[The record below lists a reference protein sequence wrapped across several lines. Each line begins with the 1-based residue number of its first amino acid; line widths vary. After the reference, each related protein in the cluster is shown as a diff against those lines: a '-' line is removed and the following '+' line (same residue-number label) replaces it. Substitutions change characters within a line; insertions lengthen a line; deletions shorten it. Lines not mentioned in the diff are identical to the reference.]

1 MSRHSSAVAVGIGA
15 GAASSRRWGFAIL
28 MVGVAVYY
36 LFLLSNGSFRIFAP
50 ELLDK
55 VFGNMLLH
63 MLHGEFYVDPK
74 VISFEGFAHDGR
86 TYSYFG
92 VFPAL
97 LRLLAMPF
105 TDVGQAP
112 LARLS
117 CWVAVVIF
125 VGLQLR
131 MLLIVHDSL
140 PSGRRAPLLLAAM
153 AAATVLSGPQLY
165 ILGAAAIYHEP
176 ILWAAV
182 IAAAFNLVVVRAA
195 FGGADLGDRDMTALA
210 ALAGL
215 ALLTRVSIGATL
227 YFGAVLLIGW
237 TVWRRHGPGRF
248 ARPSP
253 AGDWRLPAAAAAALR
268 DPGLWLPLVVLGAAA
283 AAVGAINFE
292 RWGNPLTFVDFHDYF
307 WFKKH
312 PDFLAVYDNYGEFD
326 LGRVWIGALYY
337 ATGIPYVLKSI
348 PPFAGFLLSR
358 VALIEAPPFT
368 PLLTNP
374 LTVVL
379 AGVGLYR
386 LWWKPD
392 LAPGALGA
400 PAPGVDRPR
409 AGGAADF
416 RGDGLRHALPLRSGP
431 VHDIGGVRRLP
442 LGIDRGRRG
451 AGRGAASD
459 PRRRDR
465 IVRPRHPRQPLRA
478 ADPQGV
484 EHRRAHAG
492 PPRAAAVRAV
502 RPRRAR
508 AVTPAAAG
516 VARTRR

>member
-392 LAPGALGA
+392 LAPGALGL
-400 PAPGVDRPR
+400 
-409 AGGAADF
+409 
-416 RGDGLRHALPLRSGP
+416 LRLASIGHALAVLLIFAAMAYVMRYRFDLAPFMTLAAFVGYRS
-431 VHDIGGVRRLP
+431 VSI
-442 LGIDRGRRG
+442 
-451 AGRGAASD
+451 AA
-459 PRRRDR
+459 
-465 IVRPRHPRQPLRA
+465 A
-478 ADPQGV
+478 EA
-484 EHRRAHAG
+484 
-492 PPRAAAVRAV
+492 RAAARHRIRVAAIGLCVLGILGSHYVLLIHKVWSIGVPMQVRLALL
-502 RPRRAR
+502 PFAPF
-508 AVTPAAAG
+508 AHAALEP
-516 VARTRR
+516 